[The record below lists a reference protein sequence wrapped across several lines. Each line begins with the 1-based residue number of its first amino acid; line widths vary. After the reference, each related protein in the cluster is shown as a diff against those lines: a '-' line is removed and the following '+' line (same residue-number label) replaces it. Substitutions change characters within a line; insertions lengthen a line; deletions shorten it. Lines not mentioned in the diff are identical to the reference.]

1 MSANL
6 KFKPSGSA
14 DVVSYNLYYKEH
26 EDSVQL
32 TKNNSI
38 AAIEW

>member
-14 DVVSYNLYYKEH
+14 DVVNYNLYYKEH
-26 EDSVQL
+26 EDSVQ
-32 TKNNSI
+32 
-38 AAIEW
+38 EWGIID